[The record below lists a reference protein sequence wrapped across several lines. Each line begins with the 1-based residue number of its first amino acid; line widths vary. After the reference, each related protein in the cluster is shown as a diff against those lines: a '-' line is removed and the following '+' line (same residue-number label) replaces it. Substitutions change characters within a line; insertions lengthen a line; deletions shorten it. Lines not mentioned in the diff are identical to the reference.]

1 MATVRDGSIESPA
14 PHSPVGTELSDM
26 KVTFILSALFA
37 AGAERVISIM
47 ATYWA
52 RKGWGVTILSL
63 DNGETPPFFE
73 IDPAVCRMSLGLL
86 GDSAG
91 LIAGIRNNLKRVLM
105 LRRAIIRSQPHTVIS
120 FVDKTNVLTL
130 FATLGLKLEVMVSE
144 RTDPYQYSIGRIW
157 GGLRWWVYSR
167 ADRIVVQ
174 TRGAQEYFL
183 PKFQRRVT
191 VIPNPVLPASSNHA
205 TLNNRATACMILAMG
220 RLSKEKGFDD
230 LLYAFRKVNDQHP
243 GCTLTIIGEGPER
256 GELELLRERLGL
268 SGCVLLPGL
277 VTTIEVFLR
286 QASMFVL
293 SSRFEGFPNALCE
306 AMAYGLPVIATD
318 CRSGPRE
325 IIRDG
330 EDGLLVPPGDLD
342 ALAAA
347 MDSLMSD
354 PERRARLG
362 GRAMDITQRFGVEKV
377 MGMWEKILEPI
388 PQ

>member
-1 MATVRDGSIESPA
+1 MFGVEG
-14 PHSPVGTELSDM
+14 M
-26 KVTFILSALFA
+26 KVTFVISALFA
-37 AGAERVISIM
+37 GGAERVISIM
-47 ATYWA
+47 ANYWA
-52 RKGWGVTILSL
+52 RKGWGVTILSF
-63 DNGETPPFFE
+63 DDGETPPFFE
-73 IDPAVCRMSLGLL
+73 VDPSVRRMSLGLL

-91 LIAGIRNNLKRVLM
+91 LIAGIRNNINRVVR
-105 LRRAIIRSQPHTVIS
+105 LRQAILRSQPDAVIS

-144 RTDPYQYSIGRIW
+144 RTNPYQYSIGRIW
-157 GGLRWWVYSR
+157 GALRWWVYSR
-167 ADRIVVQ
+167 ADRIIVQ
-174 TRGAQEYFL
+174 THAARAYFL
-183 PKFQRRVT
+183 PKFQRTVS
-191 VIPNPVLPASSNHA
+191 VIPNPVLPSSSNYAMVNHRPA
-205 TLNNRATACMILAMG
+205 GCMILAMG

-388 PQ
+388 A